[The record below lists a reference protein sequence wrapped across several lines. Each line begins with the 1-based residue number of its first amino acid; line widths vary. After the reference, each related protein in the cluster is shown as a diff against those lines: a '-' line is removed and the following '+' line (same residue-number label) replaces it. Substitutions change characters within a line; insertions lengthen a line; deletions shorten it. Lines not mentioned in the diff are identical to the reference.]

1 MNEKRAQLWAGY
13 FRKWRNV
20 SLRNQS
26 NIGNLYLG
34 FFSLHHFTTSS
45 LIVPAVLIWTDM
57 DVCRN
62 YANGQNFVHTIKRD
76 GFQIFIHQQ
85 FTHPTIYPP
94 TMYPP
99 NIYPPNIH
107 RHLSWRRGW
116 WRAWAG
122 RTGPRSRRRG
132 RPRRGR
138 PTPPWSTTPL
148 PGDKVPMMYPHIII
162 ISWSGMNIS
171 NQIFERERPVAVVI
185 RLQLQW

>member
-62 YANGQNFVHTIKRD
+62 YANGQNFVHTIKRG

-138 PTPPWSTTPL
+138 PTPP
-148 PGDKVPMMYPHIII
+148 
-162 ISWSGMNIS
+162 
-171 NQIFERERPVAVVI
+171 
-185 RLQLQW
+185 